1 MAKFVD
7 LNLQHS
13 KTINDMIMK
22 FSQLIRVYG
31 TNICINVHV
40 YHINSFVFIEENINF
55 ELKKL
60 KFPKMRHLFKKK
72 GA

>member
-1 MAKFVD
+1 
-7 LNLQHS
+7 
-13 KTINDMIMK
+13 MIMK

-31 TNICINVHV
+31 INICINFHV

-60 KFPKMRHLFKKK
+60 KFPKMRHLFFFLN